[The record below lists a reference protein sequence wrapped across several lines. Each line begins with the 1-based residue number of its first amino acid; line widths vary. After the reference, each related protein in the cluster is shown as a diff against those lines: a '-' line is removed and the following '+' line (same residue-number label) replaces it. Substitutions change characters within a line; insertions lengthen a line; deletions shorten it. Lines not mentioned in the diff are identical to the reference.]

1 MRFTLYISLFMT
13 FLSTFLLYFVLRQEG
28 IRRSERVNY
37 DKIDENINICKEKVS
52 ICEQKMLY
60 LDLLMQKERI

>member
-37 DKIDENINICKEKVS
+37 DKIDENINICKEKTS

-60 LDLLMQKERI
+60 LDLLIQKERI